1 MICLQQHVEEELR
14 EPLGLAFLSFL
25 TFFEKKKK
33 KVLVFWSQTVF
44 PLGLLEVIMQT
55 GNLSLLSSCDYACNG
70 P

>member
-25 TFFEKKKK
+25 TFKKYIYI
-33 KVLVFWSQTVF
+33 LVFWSQTVF
-44 PLGLLEVIMQT
+44 PLGFLEVIMQT

>member
-25 TFFEKKKK
+25 TFKIYIYT
-33 KVLVFWSQTVF
+33 LVFWSQTVF
-44 PLGLLEVIMQT
+44 PLGFLEVIMQT

>member
-25 TFFEKKKK
+25 TFFEKKK
-33 KVLVFWSQTVF
+33 VLVFWSQTVF
-44 PLGLLEVIMQT
+44 PLGLLER
-55 GNLSLLSSCDYACNG
+55 LSCKQGACSSCDYACNG